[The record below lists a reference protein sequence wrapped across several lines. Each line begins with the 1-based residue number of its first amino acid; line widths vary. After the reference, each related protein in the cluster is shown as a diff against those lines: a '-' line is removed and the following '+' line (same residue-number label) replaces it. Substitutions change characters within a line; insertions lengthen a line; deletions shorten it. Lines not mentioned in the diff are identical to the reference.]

1 MPVTGSPLAAL
12 ARRYAQPVLL
22 LTETDA
28 PSGASL
34 LSDRE
39 ETAMMRVR
47 AARKQWKRGL
57 VLLCIC
63 GALLLIRRAAM
74 IWA

>member
-1 MPVTGSPLAAL
+1 MPATGRLLAIRAL
-12 ARRYAQPVLL
+12 CYAPPVLL

-28 PSGASL
+28 PSGASS

-39 ETAMMRVR
+39 ETDVMKYRTA
-47 AARKQWKRGL
+47 KKHWKMVL
-57 VLLCIC
+57 VLMCIC
-63 GALLLIRRAAM
+63 GALLLIRWAAM

>member
-1 MPVTGSPLAAL
+1 MRAMGRLLAARTL
-12 ARRYAQPVLL
+12 CYASLVLL
-22 LTETDA
+22 LTRTDA
-28 PSGASL
+28 PSGASS

-39 ETAMMRVR
+39 ETEVTKYR
-47 AARKQWKRGL
+47 AAKKYWKMVL

-63 GALLLIRRAAM
+63 GALLLIRWAAM